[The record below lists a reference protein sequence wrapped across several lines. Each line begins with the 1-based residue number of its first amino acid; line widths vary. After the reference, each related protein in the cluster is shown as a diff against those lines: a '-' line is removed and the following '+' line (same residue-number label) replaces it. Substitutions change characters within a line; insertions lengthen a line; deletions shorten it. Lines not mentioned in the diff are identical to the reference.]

1 METIR
6 IDNLEVK
13 STDFGQVEHGDIF
26 NSIIQYWQDGWR
38 LPTIEELDLMYEY
51 KNKNGQLFDDKYYW
65 SSSYYIK
72 NDYSSG
78 AWVKHFGNGRNFY
91 FGELFPAYVLS
102 VKSYNDKE
110 CFKNGIVELEFCDGI
125 ELLQYDFGL
134 VDWQEAENI
143 VNDLGDGWR
152 IPTIHE
158 LDLIKPIKL
167 QLIRIHSDYYWGVTK
182 KDGIQQYD
190 ISYFGEPFRFS
201 KQHNLKNNLFLVRS
215 KKTRSFL
222 LPIPEGRII
231 I

>member
-1 METIR
+1 MNIIK
-6 IDNLEVK
+6 IDTLEVK

-26 NSIIQYWQDGWR
+26 NSVIQYWQDGWR
-38 LPTIEELDLMYEY
+38 IPTIEELELIYQY
-51 KNKNGQLFDDKYYW
+51 KIKNDQFDDKYYW
-65 SSSYYIK
+65 SSSFYIK
-72 NDYSSG
+72 NEYSSG
-78 AWVKHFGNGRNFY
+78 AWVKHFGNGRNFH

-158 LDLIKPIKL
+158 LKLIKPYKL
-167 QLIRIHSDYYWGVTK
+167 QLIRIHADYYWGSTK
-182 KDGIQQYD
+182 KDGIQQ
-190 ISYFGEPFRFS
+190 SASLYFGDDFLQ
-201 KQHNLKNNLFLVRS
+201 KYQHSLKNNLFLVRN
-215 KKTRSFL
+215 KKIRNFL
-222 LPIPEGRII
+222 LPIPEWKVIM
-231 I
+231 